1 MQGLLWLLLYQWLG
15 TLLSHWGLPLPGP
28 IVGML
33 LLLGHLQLS
42 GGVGE
47 SLENTASNL
56 LRHLPL
62 LLIPPA
68 VGIMTQ
74 LETLHAQGLA
84 IAVALLGSLLI
95 GLPITGWLLQWLIR
109 RRS

>member
-1 MQGLLWLLLYQWLG
+1 MQGLLWILLYQWFG

-28 IVGML
+28 IIGML
-33 LLLGHLQLS
+33 LLLGHLQLR
-42 GGVGE
+42 GGVDA
-47 SLENTASNL
+47 SLDATASTL

-74 LETLHAQGLA
+74 LETLLTHGWA
-84 IAVALLGSLLI
+84 ILTALLGSLLI
-95 GLPITGWLLQWLIR
+95 GLPLTGWLLQWLM
-109 RRS
+109 RRSS